1 MARAATAASASNAS
15 PARLRTGY
23 DTGAATADDGSVD
36 TGVRVGPGF
45 VDAAGAPIYGA
56 IPTDGAGV
64 AGGTAG
70 VAGGTAVVG
79 DARTEA
85 ADAGGALVAVAEPID
100 VWGLVTGDVATEV
113 ATKPDPLTATFLPGR
128 PFGGSSVIT
137 GPAARIRDSADG
149 VLGVVVCLVSSVS
162 RIKAA
167 VAQTAAAPTR
177 QALT

>member
-1 MARAATAASASNAS
+1 MAS
-15 PARLRTGY
+15 
-23 DTGAATADDGSVD
+23 
-36 TGVRVGPGF
+36 GVRVGPGF
-45 VDAAGAPIYGA
+45 VDAAGALIYGA

-70 VAGGTAVVG
+70 VACGTAVVG

-85 ADAGGALVAVAEPID
+85 ADAGGALAAVAELID
-100 VWGLVTGDVATEV
+100 VWGLVRGDVAGDVATEV

-128 PFGGSSVIT
+128 PLGGSSVIT

>member
-1 MARAATAASASNAS
+1 MAS
-15 PARLRTGY
+15 
-23 DTGAATADDGSVD
+23 
-36 TGVRVGPGF
+36 GVRVGPGF
-45 VDAAGAPIYGA
+45 VDAAGALIYGA

-85 ADAGGALVAVAEPID
+85 ADAGGALAAVAELID
-100 VWGLVTGDVATEV
+100 VWGLVTGDVAGDVATEV

-128 PFGGSSVIT
+128 PLGGSSVIT